1 MYFFF
6 IYNCERGSL
15 FKINIV
21 YSVLSNGHRRSRFPM
36 LFRGRPKGLDCL
48 VLEWKCVLL
57 LGWPLGRPIAT
68 TMSEGAK
75 PTRDRLGTNIMG
87 GLPHCKINS
96 CDDTHLEA
104 TDC

>member
-6 IYNCERGSL
+6 ESIIASVEV

-36 LFRGRPKGLDCL
+36 LFRRHPKGLDCL

-57 LGWPLGRPIAT
+57 VGWPLGR
-68 TMSEGAK
+68 
-75 PTRDRLGTNIMG
+75 
-87 GLPHCKINS
+87 
-96 CDDTHLEA
+96 
-104 TDC
+104 

>member
-1 MYFFF
+1 MEVF
-6 IYNCERGSL
+6 

-21 YSVLSNGHRRSRFPM
+21 YSVLSNGHPPGRFPM
-36 LFRGRPKGLDCL
+36 LSRRRPKGLDCL
-48 VLEWKCVLL
+48 VLEWKCVI
-57 LGWPLGRPIAT
+57 GWVASRAIAT
-68 TMSEGAK
+68 TMSKGAK

-104 TDC
+104 TDCQV